1 MPADA
6 GRRRSRRAP
15 FLVVAAWIAAAVI
28 ANVILALTQAKPRD
42 TSSALLPQ
50 DAKAAA
56 ATSRIAQW
64 FPGSGTDA
72 IAYLVVDGRDQL
84 GSADE
89 QYYNAAV
96 SALRAD
102 TAHVGSV
109 LDWWSDP
116 LTAPLGTSPEGRSG
130 VAMVW
135 LGGQAGSDQ
144 ARSSL
149 DAARSVVRK
158 LPPSPGLRARIVASQ
173 AITDIPLRMQV
184 WQGSVIAAAAALIA
198 VLLLLRSRQS
208 PRSVAMVLLA
218 TGVSVAVAWPLA
230 AMVPRS
236 SSALSVFSGTLAF
249 VLTIATITAATMLA
263 ARLRPD
269 GSVSVTDRRAY
280 RDLLPGLALPG
291 ACVAV
296 FTGPLLLA
304 QTPALRGVGTA
315 APDVLV
321 ALAVSLTL
329 LPALLGFAGPRT
341 LSLPRAGGPGWA
353 RRLPKPRF
361 ANPVAVVAVVLAIC
375 ALPVAVM
382 RCDVGEG
389 RAHPAGTSTARLL
402 PGNPLPDVVVVN
414 SAADLRQPAG
424 LIAIDQL
431 SHRLMEIPGV
441 RKVESAAWPA
451 GVPWADASLTTAAGK
466 LSDQLNRGAGSFMP
480 QLNAIKSLGATI
492 DQVSAA
498 VDELDNSVRIGL
510 AGANQLQQNINRVLS
525 VTQTLRGKATEVS
538 QYLNP
543 LRDMLT
549 GAAYCPD
556 EQLCSAARQV
566 VGPLDLVVAN
576 VAALT
581 NGADRIAAVSNQT
594 MGAFASTPHVV
605 AEMRSTLGQ
614 LRSFVPRLESSIQEI
629 LPQLVQVSAFLK
641 NISVDFAD
649 TGEGGFHLT
658 RKDLAEPS
666 YQHVRQSMFSP
677 DGTATRLFVYS
688 DGNTLELDAAARKQS
703 LELAAAKAMKYG
715 SLVDSQITVTGAA
728 QMATAAR
735 AALTHDAVLLALM
748 MLVAAVLIGRWRGA
762 ISGAVVGVGVAAS
775 YLAALGISVVLW
787 QYLLNRQLQVAVP
800 LVSFAILAALGAPY
814 LIAAIAAITP
824 LQAPDIARG
833 PRPATT
839 MPVRSAVAPLI
850 ALGAVFAGGLLVV
863 SGGSAGAASQLGTI
877 VLLGL
882 GVLIAVAPVCIAA
895 VIRRDHT
902 RQPGVVGTPLA
913 KRLKRVG
920 RERF

>member
-1 MPADA
+1 MPGDESH
-6 GRRRSRRAP
+6 RRSRLAP
-15 FLVVAAWIAAAVI
+15 LLVVAAWIAAAVI
-28 ANVILALTQAKPRD
+28 ANVVLALTHANPGD
-42 TSSALLPQ
+42 TASALLPP
-50 DAKAAA
+50 DAKTAA
-56 ATSRIAQW
+56 ATNRIAQW
-64 FPGSGTDA
+64 FPGSGTNA

-84 GSADE
+84 GPAD
-89 QYYNAAV
+89 QHYYDAAV

-116 LTAPLGTSPEGRSG
+116 LTAPLGTSPDGRSG

-135 LGGQAGSDQ
+135 LVGEVGSDK
-144 ARSSL
+144 ARESF
-149 DAARSVVRK
+149 DAARAVVRK
-158 LPPSPGLRARIVASQ
+158 LPPSPGLRARMVGP
-173 AITDIPLRMQV
+173 AIDHIPLRMQV
-184 WQGSVIAAAAALIA
+184 WQGAAIAAAAAVIA

-218 TGVSVAVAWPLA
+218 TGLSLTVAWPLQ

-236 SSALSVFSGTLAF
+236 STALTVFSGTLAV
-249 VLTIATITAATMLA
+249 VLTIATMTVATLLA
-263 ARLRPD
+263 SRLRPE
-269 GSVSVTDRRAY
+269 GSVAVTDRRAY

-291 ACVAV
+291 ACVALV
-296 FTGPLLLA
+296 TGPLLLA
-304 QTPALRGVGTA
+304 QTPALHSVGTA
-315 APDVLV
+315 APDVAV

-329 LPALLGFAGPRT
+329 LPILLGFAAPRG
-341 LSLPRAGGPGWA
+341 LSVPQTGSVGWA
-353 RRLPKPRF
+353 GRLPKPGF
-361 ANPVAVVAVVLAIC
+361 SNPIAVAAVVLAIC
-375 ALPVAVM
+375 ALPVIGM
-382 RCDVGEG
+382 RCGIGES
-389 RAHPAGTSTARLL
+389 RANPPGTSAARLL

-451 GVPWADASLTTAAGK
+451 GVPWADASLTSAAGK

-510 AGANQLQQNINRVLS
+510 AGANQIQQNINRVIS
-525 VTQTLRGKATEVS
+525 VTQNLRGRAAEVS

-543 LRDMLT
+543 LRDMIT
-549 GAAYCPD
+549 GGTYCPD
-556 EQLCSAARQV
+556 EQLCSAARQL
-566 VGPLDLVVAN
+566 VGPLDLVVAD
-576 VAALT
+576 VATLT
-581 NGADRIAAVSNQT
+581 NGADRMAAVSSQT

-614 LRSFVPRLESSIQEI
+614 LRSFVPKLESSIQEI

-658 RKDLAEPS
+658 RKELADPS

-688 DGNTLELDAAARKQS
+688 DGNGLDLGAAARVQS
-703 LELAAAKAMKYG
+703 LQLAAGAAMKYG
-715 SLVDSQITVTGAA
+715 SLVDSQITVAGAA
-728 QMATAAR
+728 QVAAAVR
-735 AALTHDAVLLALM
+735 GALTHDAVLLAVTM
-748 MLVAAVLIGRWRGA
+748 FTVAALIGLWRGA
-762 ISGAVVGVGVAAS
+762 VSGLAAGLGLAVS

-787 QYLLNRQLQVAVP
+787 QHLLDRELQAAVP
-800 LVSFAILAALGAPY
+800 LVSFAILAAFGLPRLVAALLAGESAGTVTLAGA
-814 LIAAIAAITP
+814 TP
-824 LQAPDIARG
+824 LIG
-833 PRPATT
+833 
-839 MPVRSAVAPLI
+839 
-850 ALGAVFAGGLLVV
+850 LGGVFAGGLLLV
-863 SGGSAGAASQLGTI
+863 SSASPGALSQLGTV
-877 VLLGL
+877 VLIGL
-882 GVLIAVAPVCIAA
+882 GVLTAAARVFIPAAIRRGHAQRPAA
-895 VIRRDHT
+895 VESPATDS
-902 RQPGVVGTPLA
+902 
-913 KRLKRVG
+913 
-920 RERF
+920 